1 MGKVERSNRTVVC
14 LENSLEVKGKAIPE
28 RKFSRGRTSE
38 YTAALGRPLCRCRRS
53 RDNPKGFKVTHRYDI
68 YRASHFIGRRVNK
81 FCAKGS

>member
-14 LENSLEVKGKAIPE
+14 LEDGLEVKGKAIPE

-38 YTAALGRPLCRCRRS
+38 YTAALGRPLWRRS
-53 RDNPKGFKVTHRYDI
+53 RDSPKGSKVTHRHDI

-81 FCAKGS
+81 FCAEGS